1 MGEELWVKTLCPQ
14 EVHTSYRKQSTWK
27 RWEGALPL
35 SLIHHLSDSNAEL
48 NKHPGS
54 ITFWVGTGAQ
64 ATTPPQGKDIPLCAL
79 SWEGA
84 VT

>member
-27 RWEGALPL
+27 RWEGALSL

-54 ITFWVGTGAQ
+54 DLLCDGT
-64 ATTPPQGKDIPLCAL
+64 
-79 SWEGA
+79 A
-84 VT
+84 VTMESRTRDAAMASHKESVTV